1 MILATWGKYISLLVP
16 QIRESSLFALKY
28 QQIKKKISLLQTR

>member
-16 QIRESSLFALKY
+16 QIHESSLFALKY
-28 QQIKKKISLLQTR
+28 QQNKKKMSLLQTR